1 MVVDDII
8 SPLMTFRV
16 DCINQRACLLRP
28 VKSSSPFTGKPR
40 ANTLRSTATSHAL
53 SSAGFNVLLYRS
65 HVRARHGCCRVSAQA
80 QSGSAT
86 DSSAGGQTSKAV
98 LKQTLSQPATQDNTA
113 ASVDKPV
120 AEKLG
125 TLWGL
130 LILAV
135 AYVHHSTCG

>member
-1 MVVDDII
+1 
-8 SPLMTFRV
+8 MTFRV
-16 DCINQRACLLRP
+16 DCISQRSFLLRP
-28 VKSSSPFTGKPR
+28 VKSNSPFTGKPR
-40 ANTLRSTATSHAL
+40 ANTLRSTAASHVL
-53 SSAGFNVLLYRS
+53 SSARFSVLLHRS
-65 HVRARHGCCRVSAQA
+65 HSRARHGCCRVSAQA

-86 DSSAGGQTSKAV
+86 DSSASGQTSKAV
-98 LKQTLSQPATQDNTA
+98 LKQTLSQPATQDSNA
-113 ASVDKPV
+113 ANADKPV

>member
-1 MVVDDII
+1 
-8 SPLMTFRV
+8 MTFRV
-16 DCINQRACLLRP
+16 DCISQRSCLLRP

-40 ANTLRSTATSHAL
+40 ANTARSTAASHTL
-53 SSAGFNVLLYRS
+53 NSARFSVLLHRS
-65 HVRARHGCCRVSAQA
+65 HSRARHGCCRVSAQA

>member
-1 MVVDDII
+1 
-8 SPLMTFRV
+8 MTFRV
-16 DCINQRACLLRP
+16 DCISQQACLLRP
-28 VKSSSPFTGKPR
+28 VKSSSPFTDKPR
-40 ANTLRSTATSHAL
+40 ANTLRSTAASHAL
-53 SSAGFNVLLYRS
+53 SSARSNVRS
-65 HVRARHGCCRVSAQA
+65 LVRARHGCCRVSAQA

-98 LKQTLSQPATQDNTA
+98 LKQTLSQPATQDNNA
-113 ASVDKPV
+113 ANVDKPV
-120 AEKLG
+120 SEKLG